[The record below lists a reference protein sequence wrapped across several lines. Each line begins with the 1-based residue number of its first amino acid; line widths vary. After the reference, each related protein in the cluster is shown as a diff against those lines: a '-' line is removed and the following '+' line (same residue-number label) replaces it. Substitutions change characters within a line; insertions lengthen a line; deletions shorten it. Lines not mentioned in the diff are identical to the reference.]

1 VITTGTPHGVGLFY
15 KPPIFMKDG
24 DVIEVE
30 IENIGILKN
39 TVVAEK

>member
-1 VITTGTPHGVGLFY
+1 
-15 KPPIFMKDG
+15 MKDG